1 MNIQSHKTPERILMG
16 PGPSN
21 AHPQVLKAMSKQ
33 AVGHLDPSF
42 LELMN
47 EVRELLRYTFQ
58 TKNDKT
64 FAVSGPGTLGM
75 ESCLVNLVEPG
86 EKIIIC
92 QNGFFAGR
100 MKAIVEQ
107 AGGIPVM
114 VYDDWGKPIS
124 PEKLEDALKKIPDV
138 KVAAF
143 VHAETSTGVLSDAKT
158 LSEIAHKYDC
168 VVLADTVTSLGGS
181 PLYVDDWN
189 IDASYSG
196 SQKCLSAAAGLS
208 PVTFGERAVE
218 KIKNRKT
225 KVQSWFMDLNTIWT
239 YWQSETKR
247 AYHHTAPI
255 NSFYGLHEALVL
267 KKEEGL
273 ENSWNRHTNN
283 SKKLCESLETIGL
296 KPFVNEEYRLPQLV
310 SVGVPEGI
318 NEADVRKFALE
329 KYNLE
334 IGAGLGDLAGKI
346 WRVGLMGYSSNQK
359 NIDLCIKVFG
369 EAINAQ
375 NK

>member
-1 MNIQSHKTPERILMG
+1 
-16 PGPSN
+16 
-21 AHPQVLKAMSKQ
+21 
-33 AVGHLDPSF
+33 
-42 LELMN
+42 
-47 EVRELLRYTFQ
+47 
-58 TKNDKT
+58 
-64 FAVSGPGTLGM
+64 
-75 ESCLVNLVEPG
+75 
-86 EKIIIC
+86 
-92 QNGFFAGR
+92 
-100 MKAIVEQ
+100 
-107 AGGIPVM
+107 
-114 VYDDWGKPIS
+114 
-124 PEKLEDALKKIPDV
+124 
-138 KVAAF
+138 
-143 VHAETSTGVLSDAKT
+143 
-158 LSEIAHKYDC
+158 
-168 VVLADTVTSLGGS
+168 
-181 PLYVDDWN
+181 
-189 IDASYSG
+189 
-196 SQKCLSAAAGLS
+196 
-208 PVTFGERAVE
+208 
-218 KIKNRKT
+218 
-225 KVQSWFMDLNTIWT
+225 MDLNTIWT